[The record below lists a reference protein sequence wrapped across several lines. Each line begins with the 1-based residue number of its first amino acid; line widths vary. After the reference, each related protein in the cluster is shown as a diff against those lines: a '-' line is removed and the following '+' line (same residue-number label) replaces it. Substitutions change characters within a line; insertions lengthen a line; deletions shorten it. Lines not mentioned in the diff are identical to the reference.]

1 MLVGLIS
8 YTIKFCHRVWTLSLP
23 YLQLY
28 CREHGVPLSI
38 LDYPFR
44 GSSAF
49 GPLASHGKQGLC
61 TGYRILNM
69 FTFHNI
75 QTAGWI
81 AIYTP
86 ATEEINNLI
95 FKIRKNG
102 LTQRTNSFGHPER
115 WNVPSHVKKPP
126 ESSVSTFVAPDTP
139 QHESQLSQPPVYYIF
154 KQSRK
159 LELVFIVSLAAIFSA
174 LSSSIYF
181 PALGDVSRVSLIHS
195 PLPSSD

>member
-1 MLVGLIS
+1 M
-8 YTIKFCHRVWTLSLP
+8 
-23 YLQLY
+23 
-28 CREHGVPLSI
+28 
-38 LDYPFR
+38 
-44 GSSAF
+44 
-49 GPLASHGKQGLC
+49 ASHGKQGLRA
-61 TGYRILNM
+61 GYRILNM
-69 FTFHNI
+69 HKISNMSSCYVFTFHKI
-75 QTAGWI
+75 HTAGWI